1 MLNFIKLFFVI
12 IIAICIADNK
22 NIININD
29 LFVSYECILVVY
41 SNLYLSVINDGEHRA
56 PQATLQAAALSN
68 GI

>member
-12 IIAICIADNK
+12 IIAIFIADNK
-22 NIININD
+22 NIININY
-29 LFVSYECILVVY
+29 LFVSYEYIVY

-56 PQATLQAAALSN
+56 RQPTLQAAALSN